1 MKRLQ
6 SMLYLLQIWYE
17 WANKSVCTV
26 CTTGPSWQELPVY
39 HKPIQ
44 RLSLANMKLE
54 LVSSFKYLFHSSLNT
69 IHLQSA
75 CRTEG
80 YTTRN
85 SAIAD
90 KPARL
95 ICAIY
100 NGVNDP
106 LKHTRPLL
114 IPRFIRIKCS
124 RLKQNTIKKEQTRNT
139 GYTG

>member
-1 MKRLQ
+1 
-6 SMLYLLQIWYE
+6 MLYLLQIWYE

-54 LVSSFKYLFHSSLNT
+54 LVNSFNHLFRSSLNT
-69 IHLQSA
+69 IHLQCA

-80 YTTRN
+80 YTTRD

-90 KPARL
+90 KPRDAF
-95 ICAIY
+95 
-100 NGVNDP
+100 V
-106 LKHTRPLL
+106 
-114 IPRFIRIKCS
+114 
-124 RLKQNTIKKEQTRNT
+124 Q
-139 GYTG
+139 YTMA